1 MNNRDDVLKGR
12 LKKVAGRARLT
23 RGERAGDEREAAIGL
38 LQCTAGLL
46 QQERGIVTWKL
57 ERARRR
63 LALQARA

>member
-1 MNNRDDVLKGR
+1 MNHRVEILRGR
-12 LKKVAGRARLT
+12 LKKVVGRARLT
-23 RGERAGDEREAAIGL
+23 RGERAGDEREAALGL

-63 LALQARA
+63 LATQARG